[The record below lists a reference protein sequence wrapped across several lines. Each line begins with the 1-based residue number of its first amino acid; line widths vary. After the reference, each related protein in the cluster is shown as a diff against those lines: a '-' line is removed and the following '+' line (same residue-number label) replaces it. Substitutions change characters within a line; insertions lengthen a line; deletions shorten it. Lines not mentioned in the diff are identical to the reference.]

1 LICNTDSLK
10 QLKDLINNDDFFL
23 VFSILG
29 PQSSGKSLLLNRI
42 FGTSFLSA
50 SGRCT
55 TGVFYSII
63 RFKDEGKIKK
73 ILILDTEG
81 IESIEGKDGV
91 FDKRL
96 IYYVIGVSH
105 SVFICN

>member
-1 LICNTDSLK
+1 M
-10 QLKDLINNDDFFL
+10 
-23 VFSILG
+23 
-29 PQSSGKSLLLNRI
+29 LNKI

-55 TGVFYSII
+55 KGVYFSII
-63 RFKDEGKIKK
+63 RYKDEGKMKK

-81 IESIEGKDGV
+81 IQSIEGKDGV

-96 IYYVIGVSH
+96 IYFAIGVSH
-105 SVFICN
+105 AVFICN